1 VRGLAAAWRTRH
13 VPGLARSGACAHP
26 LILLAVATLIAC
38 LVANLLSVVAHNE
51 QLIKKMREKD
61 KDWESIAKPATH
73 PDAANEAHPVPK
85 TRAPHPV
92 GGVGWNGEGAADLR
106 GICGAGRE
114 GMMFAQELIYP
125 IGRWRNISSSN
136 SPSDPNTIKFLL
148 SLNNPKDDSV
158 VSHGILHW
166 SFSPPGTY
174 PSSTQVHT
182 LCTALPQTEEV
193 GFRWSRAWMKAG
205 SALQVATEPLVRC
218 GGGRVAVEVGSAIGM
233 VSMML
238 AERGMRVYALDP
250 VLPNVQR
257 MRESACLNG
266 MRRCLQSHA
275 HQPQASAARA
285 LRTLTCRN
293 SSAWERFSPANI
305 TLVHAVADRS
315 TGSSR
320 MVRALGSNLA
330 ATDPKGSWADDASR
344 GSSPY
349 TGEVATLALDDL
361 LKDVHTDIELLHMC
375 PQGEELRV
383 LEGAFRIIEAGRVV
397 NILFGLYWDDA
408 RAHEQV

>member
-1 VRGLAAAWRTRH
+1 
-13 VPGLARSGACAHP
+13 
-26 LILLAVATLIAC
+26 
-38 LVANLLSVVAHNE
+38 
-51 QLIKKMREKD
+51 
-61 KDWESIAKPATH
+61 
-73 PDAANEAHPVPK
+73 
-85 TRAPHPV
+85 
-92 GGVGWNGEGAADLR
+92 
-106 GICGAGRE
+106 
-114 GMMFAQELIYP
+114 
-125 IGRWRNISSSN
+125 
-136 SPSDPNTIKFLL
+136 
-148 SLNNPKDDSV
+148 
-158 VSHGILHW
+158 
-166 SFSPPGTY
+166 
-174 PSSTQVHT
+174 
-182 LCTALPQTEEV
+182 
-193 GFRWSRAWMKAG
+193 
-205 SALQVATEPLVRC
+205 
-218 GGGRVAVEVGSAIGM
+218 M